1 MVRNLVNQN
10 QVSVWLDADKTS
22 PYEFY
27 QFWINQSDDDVIK
40 FLKYFTFLDKD
51 EINRLEESKNQEPHL
66 REAQKALAENVTEF
80 IHGKEAL
87 DDAIRISKALFSGD
101 LKLLSGKELKEG
113 FKDVPQVEL
122 STETSNIIDVLIET
136 GIATSKRQA
145 REDVNNGAIYIN
157 GERQQSVDYEL
168 SNEDKIDDEFTIIR
182 RGKKNISWL
191 TINNK
196 V

>member
-1 MVRNLVNQN
+1 M
-10 QVSVWLDADKTS
+10 
-22 PYEFY
+22 
-27 QFWINQSDDDVIK
+27 
-40 FLKYFTFLDKD
+40 
-51 EINRLEESKNQEPHL
+51 
-66 REAQKALAENVTEF
+66 
-80 IHGKEAL
+80 
-87 DDAIRISKALFSGD
+87 FSGD
-101 LKLLSGKELKEG
+101 LKVIIRQRIKEG

>member
-1 MVRNLVNQN
+1 M
-10 QVSVWLDADKTS
+10 
-22 PYEFY
+22 
-27 QFWINQSDDDVIK
+27 
-40 FLKYFTFLDKD
+40 KYFTFLDKD

-101 LKLLSGKELKEG
+101 LKSLSGKELKEG

>member
-1 MVRNLVNQN
+1 M
-10 QVSVWLDADKTS
+10 
-22 PYEFY
+22 
-27 QFWINQSDDDVIK
+27 
-40 FLKYFTFLDKD
+40 
-51 EINRLEESKNQEPHL
+51 
-66 REAQKALAENVTEF
+66 
-80 IHGKEAL
+80 
-87 DDAIRISKALFSGD
+87 FSGD
-101 LKLLSGKELKEG
+101 LKSLSGKELKEG

-196 V
+196 FNFIGNVAKSYRLCALPFMKINKVRV